1 MFFFVWSFILRINMD
16 QIYDVDNKDTDN
28 FLLNSNADL
37 MVVRTRNK
45 EVKAVVVEVV
55 NEEYVPIT
63 NVTKN
68 KRKCQNKRK
77 YQNNLKENILHV
89 RNNQYTERKT
99 YTDNSLKL
107 IMLNSR
113 T

>member
-1 MFFFVWSFILRINMD
+1 MNTLKYFYYIC
-16 QIYDVDNKDTDN
+16 
-28 FLLNSNADL
+28 LLKRRENVTL
-37 MVVRTRNK
+37 
-45 EVKAVVVEVV
+45 VEVV

-68 KRKCQNKRK
+68 KQK